1 MYILYYYEIFRGQ
14 EYQKAVTLEVMGL
27 CRIIFNH
34 VRKLYK
40 MFCRIY

>member
-1 MYILYYYEIFRGQ
+1 MFRGQ

-27 CRIIFNH
+27 CRIIFNN

-40 MFCRIY
+40 MLYPNSKFLFYR